1 MKKKIFKLMCML
13 LVVFSLTGCTKY
25 INNDKNKVIKN
36 EIGRAHV

>member
-25 INNDKNKVIKN
+25 INNDKNKKRYN
-36 EIGRAHV
+36 YGKSNWN